1 MKVYRYIFFKSFI
14 SVLGV
19 FLIICALDFSFNFFS
34 QIEDIT
40 EEYTYK
46 DAFYFI
52 LATEPYRIRE
62 SIYLCTVVGLLAV
75 FIDQNFLRAFN
86 TLRQAGLSKIKFSIM
101 VFMPVVIIGLLSYEY
116 VVPDLTRQAFEE
128 RKNKV
133 SADSSELPKMIEIK
147 KIESGDYVMI
157 SEDISLSF
165 NVPGDVEVK
174 NEFSDQFNNLNYNA
188 NLKYLTF
195 SELIENTSSNFENF
209 TLKVN
214 TEILR
219 RSMNFI
225 SYFLIF
231 LIGLE
236 MLLSF
241 NRSINVNRILLYGFG
256 TCLIYRFI
264 ESLVADSIS
273 VFNLSYILQAF
284 PLLLIPIYFL
294 IRKRLFS

>member
-1 MKVYRYIFFKSFI
+1 MKVYRYIFFRSFI

-165 NVPGDVEVK
+165 NVTGDVEVK

>member
-1 MKVYRYIFFKSFI
+1 MKVYRYIFYKSFI

-86 TLRQAGLSKIKFSIM
+86 TLRQAGLSKIKFSVM

-165 NVPGDVEVK
+165 NVNGDVEVK

>member
-86 TLRQAGLSKIKFSIM
+86 TLRQAGLSKIKFSVM

-165 NVPGDVEVK
+165 NVTGDVEVK

>member
-86 TLRQAGLSKIKFSIM
+86 TLRQAGLSKIKFSVM

-165 NVPGDVEVK
+165 NINGDVEVK

>member
-1 MKVYRYIFFKSFI
+1 
-14 SVLGV
+14 
-19 FLIICALDFSFNFFS
+19 
-34 QIEDIT
+34 
-40 EEYTYK
+40 
-46 DAFYFI
+46 
-52 LATEPYRIRE
+52 
-62 SIYLCTVVGLLAV
+62 
-75 FIDQNFLRAFN
+75 
-86 TLRQAGLSKIKFSIM
+86 M

-165 NVPGDVEVK
+165 NVTGDVEVK

>member
-1 MKVYRYIFFKSFI
+1 MLMTKSVKRFLVMKVYRYIFFKSFI

-165 NVPGDVEVK
+165 NVTGDVEVK

-195 SELIENTSSNFENF
+195 SELIENTSSN
-209 TLKVN
+209 
-214 TEILR
+214 LR
-219 RSMNFI
+219 TS
-225 SYFLIF
+225 
-231 LIGLE
+231 
-236 MLLSF
+236 LL
-241 NRSINVNRILLYGFG
+241 R
-256 TCLIYRFI
+256 
-264 ESLVADSIS
+264 
-273 VFNLSYILQAF
+273 
-284 PLLLIPIYFL
+284 
-294 IRKRLFS
+294 

>member
-52 LATEPYRIRE
+52 LTTEPYRIRE

-86 TLRQAGLSKIKFSIM
+86 TLRQAGLSKIKFSVM

-133 SADSSELPKMIEIK
+133 SAYSSELPKMIEIK

-165 NVPGDVEVK
+165 NVNGDVEVK

>member
-86 TLRQAGLSKIKFSIM
+86 TLRQAGLSKIKFSVM

-165 NVPGDVEVK
+165 NVNGDVEVK

>member
-34 QIEDIT
+34 QIEDIS

-86 TLRQAGLSKIKFSIM
+86 TLRQAGLSKIKFSVM

-165 NVPGDVEVK
+165 NVNGDVEVK

>member
-165 NVPGDVEVK
+165 NVNGDVEVK

>member
-86 TLRQAGLSKIKFSIM
+86 TLRQAGLSKIKFSVM

-165 NVPGDVEVK
+165 NVYGDVEVK

>member
-62 SIYLCTVVGLLAV
+62 SIYLCAVVGLLAV

-101 VFMPVVIIGLLSYEY
+101 VFMPVVIIGIISYEY

-165 NVPGDVEVK
+165 NFTGDVEVK

-241 NRSINVNRILLYGFG
+241 NRQINVNRILLYGFG

-273 VFNLSYILQAF
+273 VFNLSYILQG
-284 PLLLIPIYFL
+284 IPTINDSY
-294 IRKRLFS
+294 LFFN

>member
-52 LATEPYRIRE
+52 LTTEPYRIRE

-86 TLRQAGLSKIKFSIM
+86 TLRQAGLSKIKFSVM

-165 NVPGDVEVK
+165 NVNGDVEVK

>member
-165 NVPGDVEVK
+165 NVTGDVEVK

>member
-1 MKVYRYIFFKSFI
+1 MKVYRYIFFRSFI

-86 TLRQAGLSKIKFSIM
+86 TLRQAGLSKIKFSVM

-165 NVPGDVEVK
+165 NVNGDVEVK